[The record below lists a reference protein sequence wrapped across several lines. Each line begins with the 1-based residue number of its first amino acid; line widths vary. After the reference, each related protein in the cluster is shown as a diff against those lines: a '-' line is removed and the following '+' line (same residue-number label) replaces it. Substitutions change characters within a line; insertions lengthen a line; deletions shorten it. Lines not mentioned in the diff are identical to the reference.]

1 MSRRSIAVIGLG
13 RFGSAM
19 ATTLTNLG
27 QEVIGIDVDAEH
39 VRRLS
44 DVLTH
49 TVELDATDER
59 ALRAAG
65 VQDVEIAVVS
75 IGENVESSVL
85 IVMLVKD
92 LGVRTVIAKATTPLH
107 GRILEKLG
115 VSRVI
120 FPERDMAV
128 RVAHSL
134 VVANVIDYIEL
145 SRDFSIVELP
155 APPTFAGRTL
165 RQLELRPRYGLTL
178 IAIKR
183 RNPGSDQETTNGA
196 PSADDRIEGTDVLVV
211 LGRNEQL
218 ARLDR
223 LLSG

>member
-1 MSRRSIAVIGLG
+1 MSRRSFAVIGLG
-13 RFGSAM
+13 RFGSAIA
-19 ATTLTNLG
+19 ATLAGLG
-27 QEVIGIDVDAEH
+27 QEVIGIDADPDR
-39 VRRLS
+39 VRQ
-44 DVLTH
+44 LTDSLAH
-49 TVELDATDER
+49 AVELDATDER

-65 VQDVEIAVVS
+65 VQDVEVAVVS

-85 IVMLVKD
+85 IVMLVKE

-107 GRILEKLG
+107 GRILQKIG

-145 SRDFSIVELP
+145 SREFSIVELP
-155 APPTFAGRTL
+155 APPAFAGRTL
-165 RQLELRPRYGLTL
+165 RQIELRPRHGLTL

-183 RNPGSDQETTNGA
+183 PVAGGDQEVTNVA
-196 PSADDRIEGTDVLVV
+196 PTADDRIEERDVLVV
-211 LGRNEQL
+211 LGSNDRL

-223 LLSG
+223 LLNG